1 MDIKKY
7 IDAIS
12 NDMAVTVARI
22 EALRKQETAFIAYL
36 NECAPKINRFL
47 ENSESCLRYN
57 PETDSDFHE
66 FIANEFEFGSKE
78 QMAII
83 AFVRTLPKFE
93 CGVKVPSVGQL
104 KSYKVFFDESIPY
117 NLTKKDFPSEDH
129 YRVYTKHVFDAT
141 HDFD

>member
-7 IDAIS
+7 IDAIN
-12 NDMAVTVARI
+12 NDMAVTVARL
-22 EALRKQETAFIAYL
+22 EAARKQETAFIAYL

-47 ENSESCLRYN
+47 ENSGSYLRYN

-78 QMAII
+78 QMATI

-93 CGVKVPSVGQL
+93 CGVNVPSVGLL
-104 KSYKVFFDESIPY
+104 KSYEVFLDESIPD
-117 NLTKKDFPSEDH
+117 NLTRKDFPSEDY

-141 HDFD
+141 RDFD

>member
-7 IDAIS
+7 IEAIS
-12 NDMAVTVARI
+12 NDMALCVARL
-22 EALRKQETAFIAYL
+22 EAGRKQETAFIAYL

-47 ENSESCLRYN
+47 ENSGSYLRYN

-93 CGVKVPSVGQL
+93 CSVKVPSIGRW
-104 KSYKVFFDESIPY
+104 KSYEVFLDESIPDD
-117 NLTKKDFPSEDH
+117 LTRKDFPSEDY
-129 YRVYTKHVFDAT
+129 YRVYTRHVFDAT